1 VIELTPKVSRSLF
14 MSRVKVAAML
24 CLTACVGA
32 AGFQVFARQRPDDH
46 PTAAKAEP
54 AKATVPRWR
63 YQSIRLVSEAEL
75 ADKANQEA
83 VKGWEVV
90 DVVPVLSGFNGNI
103 VSQYTILF
111 RRAADA
117 KD

>member
-1 VIELTPKVSRSLF
+1 
-14 MSRVKVAAML
+14 ML

-46 PTAAKAEP
+46 SAVAKAEP
-54 AKATVPRWR
+54 AKAIVPRWR
-63 YQSIRLVSEAEL
+63 YQSIRLVLETEL

-83 VKGWEVV
+83 AKGWEVV
-90 DVVPVLSGFNGNI
+90 EVVPVISGFNGNI
-103 VSQYTILF
+103 ASQYTILF
-111 RRAADA
+111 RRAADK